1 MKKKKLGI
9 ISIFLVFAMLISSVL
24 PYSGD
29 MAAAKGKSSVSK
41 GTLKKADGLEK
52 LSNPRIEKDKN
63 MQAGQRVT
71 WDCVWFGS
79 YPQAEVVPSEKDY
92 TALGQNLLQRGD
104 LIENEELY
112 KKLQSAAGWD
122 AQDNIV
128 LGGSKYRRVKRADAT
143 YFDEEGY
150 PTDFYQWDNGTDYH
164 YFKYQPIKWR
174 VLSVDGSEAFLLAD
188 KALDDKQYHTVLEEV
203 TWEGSTMRSW
213 LNGYKAS
220 VNKQN
225 VDYSKDNF
233 INTAFSMSE
242 QAVIKNSSV
251 KNNSG
256 SSEAAGKDTE
266 DKIFL
271 LSEYE
276 VRTDN
281 AEKYGFAADND
292 TLNEDGHVRRHSTY
306 DEARRAK
313 SSSYGKAMGISNDS
327 GDNIIITSKPFIL
340 DNNEGSC
347 WWWLRS
353 SSGNGQSAKNIYH
366 TGWVNSEE
374 VTVPTLGTRPALK
387 LDLAMLS
394 GAGSEVLCSYAGTV
408 CSSGIVKERKADW
421 DTSLSNPRIDRVMSS
436 GQKVT
441 WDCVWFG
448 SYPQAEVV
456 PASEKYT
463 SLDDKL
469 IQEGDL
475 VRDDALYK
483 KLQSAVNWDAQGD
496 IELDGEKYRR
506 IKKTDATEVYT
517 PPESGDSYDESKSY
531 YQWKNDTDYHYFK
544 YQPIKW
550 RVLSADDSEVFLL
563 ADKALDDK
571 PYHTANEDVTW
582 EKSTLRSWL
591 NGYGASS
598 NKQSKDY
605 SKQNFINTAFDSSEQ
620 TYIMDSQVENRDS
633 GHGAGKGGNDTVD
646 KVFLLSEDEAYS
658 DVAAKYGFAVADYT
672 LDEDEWWFHAV
683 SDEAR
688 MVKSSLYTKAM
699 GAISEVWF
707 DAMGTCRWW
716 LRSTSELFLDL
727 DDSKINRSSYVEHEG
742 WDCTLDLSHTSVN
755 SVMIGVRPVLKLNV
769 STIQDDSQDKPYSYA
784 GKVCS
789 DGQVKEM
796 DLNGI
801 ALFNPRIIKDDNS
814 DTVMNSGQKATWD
827 CVWFGSYPQ
836 AEVVPAGEEYTALV
850 NELIKEGDLIQ
861 DDKLYH
867 KLKSAVG
874 WDEQGDVEIGN
885 EKYRRIKKADA
896 TRIEENKDGSRL
908 NGYYWWENDADY
920 HYFKYQ
926 PIKWR
931 VLSVDGL
938 EAFLLADKAL
948 DNKPYHA
955 VEEDVTWEKS
965 TLRSW
970 LNGYGASENKQNED
984 YEKNNFINDAFDTAN
999 LLAVKDSEVKNKD
1012 SLYGETEGGNDTIDR
1027 VFLLSESAVWTD
1039 AAKQYGFIS
1048 NDNITTGIS
1057 DEARR
1062 AKSSVY
1068 AKAMGASGDGFSSSC
1083 YWWLRSPGLHRY
1095 YGVTV
1100 VDSGWVSWYHPH
1112 LSVNNGYGI
1121 RPALNL
1127 NLASLSDAEYSNL
1140 WSYAGTVCSDGTV
1153 NEVSSGGQPSGDD
1166 KQDKATGVNIAYR
1179 SQKEIRDYAKKSG
1192 VSLKDALTFAEN
1204 PITAEPYALGKLSDK
1219 TLKSAADMLNQIR
1232 YIAGIP
1238 DGVELSDSYNEL
1250 AQAAALSNYA
1260 NNDLSH
1266 FPVQPAGMPDD
1277 MYALAKE
1284 GASSSNISWASWA
1297 GRSLNDT
1304 IVSGWMKDGSDGN
1317 IPMVGHRRWILN
1329 PSMGKTG
1336 FGAVSGQ
1343 NGTYSAMY
1351 TFDRSNSGAQE
1362 YGVMWPAQ
1370 NMPVEYFDKEYPWSI
1385 SMGYNVDESK
1395 VQVALTRKKDGKK
1408 WSFSKASADGDFY
1421 VNNDGYGQE
1430 GCIIF
1435 RPDSGIDGYSAGEE
1449 FKVEITGLEQGDVS
1463 YTVHFFAF
1471 AGEETPTPKPTTVP
1485 DDPYIPFK
1493 PVIIPTSSPSATPK
1507 PSVSPSVLPTA
1518 DPSNEPSV
1526 TPSEEPVT
1534 TPLPTV
1540 TPEPSEEPS
1549 YTPEPGNTDTS
1560 GKLKKGSK
1568 VRDKKTKAVYQVTG
1582 VGSNKAVEYIRG
1594 TQKNRKNAIIPTTVR
1609 LQGNTFKVTSIGKN
1623 AFKGNKKL
1631 KNVSIGGNVKKVGKS
1646 AFDGCK
1652 KLKKVTLGKNVAAI
1666 GANAFRGCSDLTMV
1680 TIPSKV
1686 KKIGAKAFY
1695 QCRNLRFI
1703 MVKTNKLTPKSIGKN
1718 AFSGGYRL
1726 PRVKTDKK
1734 IWRKYSRIFLKSGIS
1749 RKALFIIDP
1758 VKLVI

>member
-29 MAAAKGKSSVSK
+29 MAAAKGKNIVSK
-41 GTLKKADGLEK
+41 AKEEWEFSVNSDIPL
-52 LSNPRIEKDKN
+52 DKIC
-63 MQAGQRVT
+63 ACSSS
-71 WDCVWFGS
+71 D
-79 YPQAEVVPSEKDY
+79 AE
-92 TALGQNLLQRGD
+92 G
-104 LIENEELY
+104 
-112 KKLQSAAGWD
+112 
-122 AQDNIV
+122 
-128 LGGSKYRRVKRADAT
+128 KR
-143 YFDEEGY
+143 YY
-150 PTDFYQWDNGTDYH
+150 Y
-164 YFKYQPIKWR
+164 
-174 VLSVDGSEAFLLAD
+174 
-188 KALDDKQYHTVLEEV
+188 
-203 TWEGSTMRSW
+203 
-213 LNGYKAS
+213 GYKDGK
-220 VNKQN
+220 V
-225 VDYSKDNF
+225 
-233 INTAFSMSE
+233 
-242 QAVIKNSSV
+242 AVLD
-251 KNNSG
+251 
-256 SSEAAGKDTE
+256 E
-266 DKIFL
+266 
-271 LSEYE
+271 
-276 VRTDN
+276 
-281 AEKYGFAADND
+281 GFQ
-292 TLNEDGHVRRHSTY
+292 
-306 DEARRAK
+306 
-313 SSSYGKAMGISNDS
+313 
-327 GDNIIITSKPFIL
+327 
-340 DNNEGSC
+340 C
-347 WWWLRS
+347 
-353 SSGNGQSAKNIYH
+353 H
-366 TGWVNSEE
+366 T
-374 VTVPTLGTRPALK
+374 
-387 LDLAMLS
+387 
-394 GAGSEVLCSYAGTV
+394 
-408 CSSGIVKERKADW
+408 
-421 DTSLSNPRIDRVMSS
+421 
-436 GQKVT
+436 
-441 WDCVWFG
+441 
-448 SYPQAEVV
+448 
-456 PASEKYT
+456 
-463 SLDDKL
+463 
-469 IQEGDL
+469 
-475 VRDDALYK
+475 
-483 KLQSAVNWDAQGD
+483 
-496 IELDGEKYRR
+496 
-506 IKKTDATEVYT
+506 
-517 PPESGDSYDESKSY
+517 
-531 YQWKNDTDYHYFK
+531 
-544 YQPIKW
+544 
-550 RVLSADDSEVFLL
+550 
-563 ADKALDDK
+563 
-571 PYHTANEDVTW
+571 
-582 EKSTLRSWL
+582 
-591 NGYGASS
+591 
-598 NKQSKDY
+598 
-605 SKQNFINTAFDSSEQ
+605 NTAFDGVKEEWHSDNSEDLIIKGKSAIIAYKDVIVEDEDGEEDETRYWGIMSCTGETVVEPQFDSIEIDTYNKWLELETKDGKKGIWNFELEELVPCQYDDIDYDFNEKGQKVFCAHNEKEMVVVFERKVIWREKYDRKIIGHVSACFDKYEEKECVRIGISIKKDEEDDGESKNYLKYIAYDGTELLDWVDGTEWDKEQDKKENEEYEKKLEQNKQWLAEQGTEDEKEVTVFFEKNGVELSNIKTSYEIQEPTNSSQPNWYYWVILSAEYEDTGNKSKGKLIYVLIYNEDRKRLLAGRSFGQ
-620 TYIMDSQVENRDS
+620 DKEYGYFTITNDYECLVLLTNDGELCYLAQYDQKIVPLCKIDESDGLTYLYIKDISNSNQNKKSDNGHTEAHQLYFEKDGEHTLGRYVEVRLVNGAFQETRHDYWVDYYKGKAYEGNYIVGIYNSGEYYFVENADAGIDIYRWGIAEDDFV
-633 GHGAGKGGNDTVD
+633 GHLDCSADEFEQIKIKEMVLDDEDEYEHLLFLWCNEHKKVAFLDHD
-646 KVFLLSEDEAYS
+646 KYCQTGYRELGISEDLSEDSVISRVLSEPFNGLYVIEVNDVDWCLNMRDGELTSLSRIDEATAKNIMKAEGTGVMDEIRTADKVYLTKGKEKSVVIIIIDKETLGVTAKNVPINGGNLESVHAAGDKCFVQYS
-658 DVAAKYGFAVADYT
+658 GDSGYGILDIEGKDQGLSGRRPARFAGDYIIQDGVLYDLSCHPIANRIVFLNNSIDVD
-672 LDEDEWWFHAV
+672 DEDREYCIVA
-683 SDEAR
+683 SED
-688 MVKSSLYTKAM
+688 KSSEFKPVVINSFTGKNVYSLPDNIFVCDDVEEDIAGGEWEKVFRFAN
-699 GAISEVWF
+699 G
-707 DAMGTCRWW
+707 
-716 LRSTSELFLDL
+716 FLGINFGVNGQERTLLL
-727 DDSKINRSSYVEHEG
+727 DDSDRVLFYGEAYIYQDEKEHKITVYGKDIRGLEQEQ
-742 WDCTLDLSHTSVN
+742 
-755 SVMIGVRPVLKLNV
+755 P
-769 STIQDDSQDKPYSYA
+769 DK
-784 GKVCS
+784 
-789 DGQVKEM
+789 
-796 DLNGI
+796 
-801 ALFNPRIIKDDNS
+801 
-814 DTVMNSGQKATWD
+814 
-827 CVWFGSYPQ
+827 
-836 AEVVPAGEEYTALV
+836 
-850 NELIKEGDLIQ
+850 
-861 DDKLYH
+861 
-867 KLKSAVG
+867 AVG
-874 WDEQGDVEIGN
+874 
-885 EKYRRIKKADA
+885 
-896 TRIEENKDGSRL
+896 
-908 NGYYWWENDADY
+908 
-920 HYFKYQ
+920 
-926 PIKWR
+926 
-931 VLSVDGL
+931 
-938 EAFLLADKAL
+938 
-948 DNKPYHA
+948 
-955 VEEDVTWEKS
+955 
-965 TLRSW
+965 
-970 LNGYGASENKQNED
+970 
-984 YEKNNFINDAFDTAN
+984 
-999 LLAVKDSEVKNKD
+999 
-1012 SLYGETEGGNDTIDR
+1012 
-1027 VFLLSESAVWTD
+1027 
-1039 AAKQYGFIS
+1039 
-1048 NDNITTGIS
+1048 
-1057 DEARR
+1057 
-1062 AKSSVY
+1062 
-1068 AKAMGASGDGFSSSC
+1068 
-1083 YWWLRSPGLHRY
+1083 
-1095 YGVTV
+1095 
-1100 VDSGWVSWYHPH
+1100 
-1112 LSVNNGYGI
+1112 VN
-1121 RPALNL
+1121 
-1127 NLASLSDAEYSNL
+1127 
-1140 WSYAGTVCSDGTV
+1140 V
-1153 NEVSSGGQPSGDD
+1153 
-1166 KQDKATGVNIAYR
+1166 AYR
-1179 SQKEIRDYAKKSG
+1179 TQKEIRDYAKKSG

>member
-29 MAAAKGKSSVSK
+29 MAAAKGKNIVSK

-52 LSNPRIEKDKN
+52 LSNPRIEKDKS

-203 TWEGSTMRSW
+203 TWEGSTVRSW

-233 INTAFSMSE
+233 INAAFSMSE
-242 QAVIKNSSV
+242 QEVIKNSSV
-251 KNNSG
+251 ENNSG

-353 SSGNGQSAKNIYH
+353 SSDSGQSAKNIYH
-366 TGWVNSEE
+366 TGWVTSEE

-421 DTSLSNPRIDRVMSS
+421 DTSLSNPRIDRIMSS
-436 GQKVT
+436 RQKVT

-463 SLDDKL
+463 SLDGKL

-506 IKKTDATEVYT
+506 IKCTDTYLQINEDVH
-517 PPESGDSYDESKSY
+517 Y
-531 YQWKNDTDYHYFK
+531 YQWDNETDYHYFK

-550 RVLSADDSEVFLL
+550 RVLSVNDSEAFLI
-563 ADKALDDK
+563 ADKALDTK
-571 PYHTANEDVTW
+571 QYHTATENVSW
-582 EKSTLRSWL
+582 EKSTVRSWL
-591 NGYGASS
+591 NGYGASANQQNEDFS
-598 NKQSKDY
+598 TN
-605 SKQNFINTAFDSSEQ
+605 NFIDTAFGSSEKK
-620 TYIMDSQVENRDS
+620 IMKDSKVENR
-633 GHGAGKGGNDTVD
+633 GANNSKDTVD
-646 KVFLLSEDEAYS
+646 KVFLLSEFEICADIAIN
-658 DVAAKYGFAVADYT
+658 YGFIPEENV
-672 LDEDEWWFHAV
+672 
-683 SDEAR
+683 DEAR
-688 MVKSSLYTKAM
+688 GIKSSTYTKAL
-699 GAISEVWF
+699 GVWSVWGYGN
-707 DAMGTCRWW
+707 AQGGCTWL
-716 LRSTSELFLDL
+716 LRSVGYDDCATCVTGDGSVYKEVEYGDYWDGGIRPSLCLDL
-727 DDSKINRSSYVEHEG
+727 TALSDMGLS
-742 WDCTLDLSHTSVN
+742 DL
-755 SVMIGVRPVLKLNV
+755 
-769 STIQDDSQDKPYSYA
+769 YSYA

-789 DGQVKEM
+789 DGKVKEM
-796 DLNGI
+796 DVNGI
-801 ALFNPRIIKDDNS
+801 SFSNPRIVKDGGSDIKVETS
-814 DTVMNSGQKATWD
+814 QKVTWD
-827 CVWFGSYPQ
+827 CVWLGNYPQ
-836 AEVVPAGEEYTALV
+836 AEVVCDSAEYTSI
-850 NELIKEGDLIQ
+850 NQELIQKGDLIQ
-861 DDKLYH
+861 DDALYQ
-867 KLKSAVG
+867 KLKTATG
-874 WDEQGDVEIGN
+874 WDEQGDVVVDG
-885 EKYRRIKKADA
+885 EKYRRISKKDA
-896 TRIEENKDGSRL
+896 TYVGTPSDLGDDEEN
-908 NGYYWWENDADY
+908 YYCYYQWKNEADY

-931 VLSVDGL
+931 VLSVDGSGI
-938 EAFLLADKAL
+938 FLLADKVL
-948 DNKPYHA
+948 DNKQYHIIS
-955 VEEDVTWEKS
+955 EDVTWQDS
-965 TLRSW
+965 TIRSW
-970 LNGYGASENKQNED
+970 LNGYDASANKQKED
-984 YEKNNFINDAFDTAN
+984 YRKNCFINTAFSTYA
-999 LLAVKDSEVKNKD
+999 LSYIKDSSVENRNSLPFD
-1012 SLYGETEGGNDTIDR
+1012 SDGGDDTTDKI
-1027 VFLLSESAVWTD
+1027 FLLSESEVCREYGSAVTETFTEIVPN
-1039 AAKQYGFIS
+1039 AQEYGFHPDG
-1048 NDNITTGIS
+1048 NAS
-1057 DEARR
+1057 DVARSV
-1062 AKSSVY
+1062 KSSPY
-1068 AKAMGASGDGFSSSC
+1068 AKAMGTWNATGCGGDC
-1083 YWWLRSPGLHRY
+1083 MWWLRSPSGRC
-1095 YGVTV
+1095 
-1100 VDSGWVSWYHPH
+1100 DSAAHIDWTGWVRWVQF
-1112 LSVNNGYGI
+1112 LDVNAPFCGI

-1127 NLASLSDAEYSNL
+1127 DFSALLDAESSNL

-1153 NEVSSGGQPSGDD
+1153 NEVSSGGQPSDDD
-1166 KQDKATGVNIAYR
+1166 KQDKATGVNVAYR
-1179 SQKEIRDYAKKSG
+1179 TQREIRDYAKKSG

-1232 YIAGIP
+1232 YIAGIS
-1238 DGVELSDSYNEL
+1238 DGVKLSDSYNEL

-1297 GRSLNDT
+1297 GRSLNDA
-1304 IVSGWMKDGSDGN
+1304 IVSGWMKDSSAGN

-1408 WSFSKASADGDFY
+1408 WSFSKTSADGDFY
-1421 VNNDGYGQE
+1421 VNNDGYGQK

-1435 RPDSGIDGYSAGEE
+1435 RPGKGLDDYSAGEE

-1463 YTVHFFAF
+1463 YTVHFFAL

-1485 DDPYIPFK
+1485 DDPYIPYK
-1493 PVIIPTSSPSATPK
+1493 PVIIPTSSPAVTPK

-1518 DPSNEPSV
+1518 DPSKEPSEK
-1526 TPSEEPVT
+1526 PSEEPSH
-1534 TPLPTV
+1534 TPLPMV
-1540 TPEPSEEPS
+1540 TPEPSEEPP
-1549 YTPEPGNTDTS
+1549 YTSEPDGMDAS
-1560 GKLKKGSK
+1560 KKLKKGSK

-1594 TQKNRKNAIIPTTVR
+1594 TQKGKKNATIPATVR

-1631 KNVSIGGNVKKVGKS
+1631 KNVSIGGNVKKVGKG

-1666 GANAFRGCSDLTMV
+1666 EANAFRGCSDLTMV

-1686 KKIGAKAFY
+1686 KKIGSKAFY
-1695 QCRNLRFI
+1695 QCRNLRYI

-1749 RKALFIIDP
+1749 RKTLFIIDP